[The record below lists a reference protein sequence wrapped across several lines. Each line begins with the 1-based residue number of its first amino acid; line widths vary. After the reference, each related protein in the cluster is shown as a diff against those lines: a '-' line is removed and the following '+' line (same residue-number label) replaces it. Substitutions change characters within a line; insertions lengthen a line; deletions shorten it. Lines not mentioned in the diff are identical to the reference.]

1 LDHLALNENQI
12 SDISLLANFTSL
24 TYLYLSDNQIS
35 DISPLEKLTGL
46 RNLLLDDNQIRD
58 ISPIANFKNMLNI
71 YLDNNYLD
79 LTDSY
84 TLSIIDELIKQNDTV
99 RYKPQKPIPATGYF
113 TRFSGKNRAVTA
125 NAIATQGWPEGSDT
139 VILASGASF
148 ADALA
153 AAPLAA
159 HYDAPIL
166 LTSSKTTIEDTV
178 LNTIETLKAKNI
190 IIIGG
195 TSSVSKEIF
204 SQLEGLSL
212 KVDRLAGGNRY
223 TTAIEVAKALEADGV
238 EFTSAFL
245 ADGTN
250 FPDAL
255 SVSPVAG
262 ILQQPILFTNKNDT
276 AKVNAD
282 TGKYIAASGITEV
295 VVIGGGISDAAVAD
309 LGVENTSRLSGA
321 NRYATAVAINTE
333 YKSIFTGDAVTLTT
347 GTNFPDALAG
357 SAFSAKIGA
366 PLFLVGGALSADVK
380 AAIGGFNADEFYVY
394 GGGSSLPDRLV
405 LGHIF

>member
-1 LDHLALNENQI
+1 LITLGLPDNYIYDINPLANLTSLTHLYLNNNRI
-12 SDISLLANFTSL
+12 SDINQLTTLTSL
-24 TYLYLSDNQIS
+24 SHVELKQNYIDTNSDSSAMQVINNLQNKKHVSVDYDNQ
-35 DISPLEKLTGL
+35 
-46 RNLLLDDNQIRD
+46 
-58 ISPIANFKNMLNI
+58 
-71 YLDNNYLD
+71 Y
-79 LTDSY
+79 
-84 TLSIIDELIKQNDTV
+84 
-99 RYKPQKPIPATGYF
+99 PIPF
-113 TRFSGKNRAVTA
+113 TRFSGNNRAVTA
-125 NAIATQGWPEGSDT
+125 NAIATQGWPEGSDA

-166 LTSSKTTIEDTV
+166 LTSNNITLGATV
-178 LNTIETLKAKNI
+178 LKPIETLKAKNI
-190 IIIGG
+190 IIVGG
-195 TSSVSKEIF
+195 EGSVSKEIYA
-204 SQLEGLSL
+204 QLEGLNL
-212 KVDRLAGGNRY
+212 NVNRLAGDSRY
-223 TTAIEVAKALEADGV
+223 TTAIEVAKALEADGA

-276 AKVNAD
+276 AKVNTD
-282 TGKYIAASGITEV
+282 TGEYISSSGIAEI

-309 LGVENTSRLSGA
+309 LGVENTSRLSGG
-321 NRYATAVAINTE
+321 NRYTTTVAINQA
-333 YKSIFTGDAVTLTT
+333 YKDIFTGDAVTLTT

-366 PLFLVGGALSADVK
+366 PLFLIGGVLNADVK
-380 AAIGGFNADEFYVY
+380 AAIGGFGAEEFYVY
-394 GGGSSLPDRLV
+394 GGGSSLPDGLV
-405 LGHIF
+405 LNHIL